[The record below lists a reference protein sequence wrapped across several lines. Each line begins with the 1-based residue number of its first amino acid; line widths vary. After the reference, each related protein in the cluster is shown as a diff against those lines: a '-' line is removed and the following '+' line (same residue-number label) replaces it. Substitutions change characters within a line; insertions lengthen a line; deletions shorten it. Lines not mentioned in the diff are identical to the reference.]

1 MRPAINR
8 PLLLSLLITGLVCF
22 SFAQS
27 NNQIVIGNDPVVP
40 FRIVGNIYY
49 VGSSDVTSFL
59 ITTPKGHILIDSGLP
74 TTVPQI
80 KKNIAA
86 LGFRLV
92 DVKIILNSHA
102 HFDHAG
108 GIAELK
114 RLTNARFY
122 ASEGD
127 SALLLRGGLDDP
139 NFGDRFPFE
148 PVRPDKL
155 LDDGQKV
162 KLGGTTLTA
171 NVTPGHTRGCT
182 TWTTTVMEDKQP
194 LNVLF
199 LCSVSSP
206 DYDLVTNKKY
216 PEIQADFLAS
226 FARLKGAKVAVFLA
240 SHGGFFDLEGKSND
254 LRRGKS
260 PNPFID
266 PQGYREFI
274 EKSEKAFLDKIE
286 AQKKQRNRRSE

>member
-8 PLLLSLLITGLVCF
+8 CLLLGLLIAGIVCF
-22 SFAQS
+22 SLAQS

-80 KKNIAA
+80 KKNIAE
-86 LGFRLV
+86 LGFKLT

-127 SALLLRGGLDDP
+127 SALLSRGGLDDP

-148 PVRPDKL
+148 PITPDKL
-155 LDDGQKV
+155 LADGQKV
-162 KLGGTTLTA
+162 KLGGITLTA
-171 NVTPGHTRGCT
+171 NVTPGHTPGCT
-182 TWTTTVMEDKQP
+182 TWTTTVIEDKQP

-216 PEIQADFLAS
+216 PQIQADYLAS
-226 FARLKGAKVAVFLA
+226 FAKLKQAKVDVFLA
-240 SHGGFFDLEGKSND
+240 SHGGFFDLVGKAKE
-254 LRRGKS
+254 LRKGKS

-266 PQGYREFI
+266 PQGYKEFI
-274 EKSEKAFLDKIE
+274 EKSEKAFLEKVE
-286 AQKKQRNRRSE
+286 TQKKAKK